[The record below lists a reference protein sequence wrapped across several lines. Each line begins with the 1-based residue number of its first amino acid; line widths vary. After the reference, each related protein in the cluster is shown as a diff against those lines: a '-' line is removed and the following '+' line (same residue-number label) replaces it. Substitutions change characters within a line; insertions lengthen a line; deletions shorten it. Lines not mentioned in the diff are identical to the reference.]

1 MNRARFIIATGI
13 IGTFIWLNWWIVPP
27 MGLFHMSLSDP
38 PLPENGYALV
48 FFQEGK
54 SINAATLNMLKTGW
68 SIIWSTW
75 PFAPTGL
82 LFGVIIGYPLGEL
95 ARRKLAIEQASEEA
109 IYLNE
114 ELFMA
119 AQEREDVTEKTLK
132 KMQIINAETRS
143 MQKQISLEK
152 QDIFTMKESAEA
164 ELEAAAGFR
173 KRVISL
179 RKELNK
185 ARAKI
190 RRLENKQ

>member
-1 MNRARFIIATGI
+1 MGMIVGIYLIFKHQFTSISTCLQGI
-13 IGTFIWLNWWIVPP
+13 ITRFLCLLGC
-27 MGLFHMSLSDP
+27 
-38 PLPENGYALV
+38 
-48 FFQEGK
+48 FF
-54 SINAATLNMLKTGW
+54 
-68 SIIWSTW
+68 
-75 PFAPTGL
+75 
-82 LFGVIIGYPLGEL
+82 LFGPPSKSDYLSPIH
-95 ARRKLAIEQASEEA
+95 
-109 IYLNE
+109 LNE

-119 AQEREDVTEKTLK
+119 AQEREDFTEKTLK

-143 MQKQISLEK
+143 MQEVISLEK

>member
-1 MNRARFIIATGI
+1 
-13 IGTFIWLNWWIVPP
+13 
-27 MGLFHMSLSDP
+27 
-38 PLPENGYALV
+38 
-48 FFQEGK
+48 
-54 SINAATLNMLKTGW
+54 
-68 SIIWSTW
+68 
-75 PFAPTGL
+75 
-82 LFGVIIGYPLGEL
+82 
-95 ARRKLAIEQASEEA
+95 
-109 IYLNE
+109 
-114 ELFMA
+114 MA
-119 AQEREDVTEKTLK
+119 AQEREDFTEKTLK

-143 MQKQISLEK
+143 MQEVISLEK

>member
-13 IGTFIWLNWWIVPP
+13 IGIFIWLNWWIVPP
-27 MGLFHMSLSDP
+27 LGLFHMSLSDP

-75 PFAPTGL
+75 PFALTGL
-82 LFGVIIGYPLGEL
+82 LSGVIIGYPLGEL

-109 IYLNE
+109 IHLNE

-119 AQEREDVTEKTLK
+119 AQEREAFTEKTLK

-143 MQKQISLEK
+143 MQEEISLEK

>member
-1 MNRARFIIATGI
+1 MNRVRFIIATGI
-13 IGTFIWLNWWIVPP
+13 IGTFIWLSWWVVPP

-75 PFAPTGL
+75 PFAMTGL

-109 IYLNE
+109 IHLNE

-119 AQEREDVTEKTLK
+119 AQEREAFTEKTLK

-143 MQKQISLEK
+143 MQEEISQEK
-152 QDIFTMKESAEA
+152 QDIFTMKVTAEV

-173 KRVISL
+173 KQAVSL

-185 ARAKI
+185 ARSKI
-190 RRLENKQ
+190 RRLENRQ